1 MNPIQFYAVESNPR
15 TRTMYG
21 RYGIEAAPYDKFIRS
36 ADSYH
41 EIKQKEPEPEQLSLF
56 G

>member
-21 RYGIEAAPYDKFIRS
+21 RYGIEAAPYDKFIKS